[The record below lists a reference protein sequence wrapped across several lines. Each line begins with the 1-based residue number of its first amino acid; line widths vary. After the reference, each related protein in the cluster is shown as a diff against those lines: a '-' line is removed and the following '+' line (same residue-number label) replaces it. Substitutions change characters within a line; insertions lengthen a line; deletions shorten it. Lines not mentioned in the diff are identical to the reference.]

1 MLKTTGVIA
10 LILCCHWLWAINS
23 PLVSTVEVTFYSERV
38 KLSYNPDMLTATCG
52 GVDEKNIVSFYRQ
65 MERKDYRTLLDGLY
79 QKKQELQLNDWLFY
93 QLMRQSIGELFQQ
106 KRPLEQELTCWF
118 LLSQAGFDTRLT
130 YLEQRV
136 FVYAYATD
144 EIFEIPMIEDK
155 GKTYVRLTNQAQGEG
170 NNQEA
175 LYLLN
180 FVARPSGQAFSFYLK
195 TLPKLKP
202 EVSKKMVRFNYNG
215 TPIQLEV
222 QYNKTI
228 VEVMKNYPLIAERE
242 YLELPLSEILSQ
254 SLLPQFREL
263 LKDKTPRQALEL
275 LLAFTRSSFEYKE
288 DKAFFGKSKPMIADE
303 VFFYP
308 YSDCEDRTAL
318 FYAMVKELLDL
329 PMIVIAFPD
338 HLTVAVRLAEE
349 LPGAVIAYNGK
360 RYYICDPTGPVN
372 SSEIGVFPR
381 SYENSEFEIISNY
394 K

>member
-1 MLKTTGVIA
+1 MFKTIGAVA
-10 LILCCHWLWAINS
+10 LIFCCCWLHASDSPAAAVEIN
-23 PLVSTVEVTFYSERV
+23 FYSEQV
-38 KLSYNPDMLTATCG
+38 KLVYNPEMLAATCT

-65 MERKDYRTLLDGLY
+65 LERKDYKTFLDDLY
-79 QKKQELQLNDWLFY
+79 RKKQELQLNDWLFY
-93 QLMRQSIGELFQQ
+93 ELMRQSIGELFQQ
-106 KRPLEQELTCWF
+106 KGKLEQELTCWF

-130 YLEQRV
+130 YLGQRV
-136 FVYAYATD
+136 YVYVYATD

-155 GKTYVRLTNQAQGEG
+155 GRTYVRLTNQAANESNSQD
-170 NNQEA
+170 A

-180 FVARPSGQAFSFYLK
+180 FVARPSGKPFSFYLK
-195 TLPKLKP
+195 SLPKLKAG
-202 EVSKKMVRFNYNG
+202 VGKKAIRFTYKG
-215 TPIQLEV
+215 TPVQMEV
-222 QYNKTI
+222 HYNKTM
-228 VEVMKNYPLIAERE
+228 VDVMKNYPLIAERE

-263 LKDKTPRQALEL
+263 LKDKTTRQAVEL

-338 HLTVAVRLAEE
+338 HLTVAVGLAEE
-349 LPGAVIAYNGK
+349 LPGAVITHNGK

-372 SSEIGVFPR
+372 SSEIGIFPR
-381 SYENSEFEIISNY
+381 SYEDSTFEIISDY